1 MESISKVVL
10 PSSGPCLTLPLRKY
24 QKTLCRE
31 VEGDSEVEV
40 LAGLVSG
47 GMFGGL
53 VGLGSDG
60 LLVGLVVLGIN

>member
-1 MESISKVVL
+1 MECISKVVL
-10 PSSGPCLTLPLRKY
+10 NSSGPCLTLP
-24 QKTLCRE
+24 RE
-31 VEGDSEVEV
+31 AEGDSEVEV

-53 VGLGSDG
+53 VGLGSYG